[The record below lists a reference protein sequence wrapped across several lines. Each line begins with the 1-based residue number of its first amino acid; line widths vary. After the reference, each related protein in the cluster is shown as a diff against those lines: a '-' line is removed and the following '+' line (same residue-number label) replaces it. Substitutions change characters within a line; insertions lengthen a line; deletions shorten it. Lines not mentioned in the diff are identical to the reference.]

1 MDQALLRIGGAAA
14 QTSSK
19 ALQMTPDAE
28 FAAGQAFADINEPF
42 EAIVEQVA
50 KALTEIGEKNVRA
63 ALRGLDITDPA
74 VLNQAL
80 NDIRQYA
87 RDRAAEMVGR
97 KWVADLL
104 VEDPGAEM
112 AIDSLTQKGIA
123 DSIANVLEAYEGG
136 EIDAIT
142 TASMSEEL
150 LAQYAFSGERA
161 GRIAEFESRRVANL
175 GFLHAW
181 KASGVVTG
189 KYSMLSP
196 SHVIP
201 DICDDIEA
209 MGVVDVDDNFNGY
222 GFGPPW
228 HAGGCQCRLGAVR
241 ADEDLDVD
249 YLDEQETG
257 GKATTLRAKALD
269 VFDLEKEANI
279 FELARSL

>member
-1 MDQALLRIGGAAA
+1 
-14 QTSSK
+14 
-19 ALQMTPDAE
+19 MTPDAA
-28 FAAGQAFADINEPF
+28 FATGQALDDINEPF

-50 KALTEIGEKNVRA
+50 KALAAIGEDNVKV
-63 ALRGLDITDPA
+63 ALRGLDIKDPA

-80 NDIRQYA
+80 NEIRQYA

-104 VEDPGAEM
+104 VDDPGAEM
-112 AIDSLTQKGIA
+112 AINSLTQKGIA
-123 DSIANVLEAYEGG
+123 DSVANVLEAYESG

-161 GRIAEFESRRVANL
+161 ERIADFESRRVANL

-181 KASGVVTG
+181 KASGVITG

-209 MGVVDVDDNFNGY
+209 LGVVDVDDNFQGY

-228 HAGGCQCRLGAVR
+228 HPGGCMCVMGAVR

-257 GKATTLRAKALD
+257 GKATTMRAKALS

-279 FELARSL
+279 FDLARSI